1 MFITDLS
8 IRRPT
13 VSWVMSLILII
24 FGLFVFWKL
33 PVRELPNGIQPP
45 VVQVQVDYKSAAA
58 SIVDQEVTQVL
69 EDVIG
74 GAEGIKNI
82 DSKSENGRSTINVEF
97 DTSIDLDNAANDIR
111 ERVARVVDN
120 LPSESDP
127 PQILKRAA
135 GFTTTMWLS
144 LSSSTWSDLELGDY
158 AERFLVDQFSSVK
171 NVGRIRV
178 GGLRELSIRVWVD
191 PIKLAANDLT
201 IKEVESAMRG
211 ENISLPAG
219 TLEADNIDL
228 TLNLDKS
235 YNDINSIKQ
244 LPIKKKNNKVILLS
258 DVANVE
264 FGPVS
269 EKTLFKAQTKDQINL
284 KTVGIGIY
292 ARSGASTVELS
303 NEIKKKIIEV
313 KKSLPEELDLRVS
326 FNRANYVEA
335 AIEEVYKTLFIAFIL
350 VVLIIYLFLGNLKAV
365 IVPAIALPVSLIA
378 SFLGLY
384 IFGLSINIFVLLS
397 FILAIGIIT
406 DDSVIMTDAIY
417 RRIENGENSLVAAYK
432 GSKQISFAIIATTL
446 ILVAVFLP
454 LIFIK
459 GISGTLFRET
469 AIALSFSIVV
479 SSFVALTLSPMLA
492 SKFLNKKTSKKF
504 IIRKFENIFSNFA
517 NFYKETLGTVIYK
530 TRTVGIFIIF
540 IIIASILL
548 FNFSKKELL
557 PMEDRGAYLIIG
569 ATDEGSSFEYTQEQ
583 AQKVEAR
590 LLPLLQAEDSP
601 YSRFIMR
608 VPGFG
613 SSANSYNSFIII
625 ALLDDWK
632 NRKKGQQI
640 VLREAIGKIVTLPQ
654 ALAFPISPQSIRVS
668 SYNKPVQMVI
678 YGSTYEE
685 LEEIQK
691 KIIRKLRSN
700 KNLSRIDS
708 DYNRN
713 KPEVKLIINKNKAKD
728 LGVSTKAIGETLE
741 TLYGGKK
748 ITTFNKL
755 GKEYPIIVQQYLSDR
770 RNKEGVSKIFVR
782 SETNS
787 KLISLANLVS
797 FKEEGS
803 AKQLARYNRQR
814 AVTISANI
822 NEGYT
827 LTEAIKFFEE
837 VMSSEAPKNQITWK
851 GKSEEIKETSNELF
865 IIFALALLTAYLV
878 MAATFN
884 SFIHPFI
891 IVLTVPLA
899 IFGGLVFI
907 LFLNSSVNIFSQIA
921 LIILIGIS
929 TKNSILIV
937 DFANQI
943 RTTGKNIDTAVKEA
957 CAVRFRP
964 IIMTS
969 LSTMIA
975 MMPLVIG
982 NIGPG
987 AGEGSRLA
995 VGSTILG
1002 GMIISTFFTLYV
1014 TPSMYLALA
1023 KNTKRI
1029 DVIDIELKKNYLKNN
1044 IFIFI

>member
-1 MFITDLS
+1 MFITELS

-33 PVRELPNGIQPP
+33 PVRELPDGIQPP
-45 VVQVQVDYKSAAA
+45 VVQIQVDYKSAAA
-58 SIVDQEVTQVL
+58 SIIDQEVTQVL

-97 DTSIDLDNAANDIR
+97 DTSMDLDNAANDIR

-120 LPSESDP
+120 LPSESEP

-158 AERFLVDQFSSVK
+158 AERFLIDQFSSVK

-201 IKEVESAMRG
+201 IQELELALRG

-244 LPIKKKNNKVILLS
+244 LPIKKANNKVILLA
-258 DVANVE
+258 DVANIE

-269 EKTLFKAQTKDQINL
+269 EKTLFKAQTKDQVNL

-303 NEIKKKIIEV
+303 DNIKKRIIDV

-335 AIEEVYKTLFIAFIL
+335 AIEEVYKTLIIAFIL

-417 RRIENGENSLVAAYK
+417 RRIENGETPLIAAYK

-454 LIFIK
+454 LIFIE
-459 GISGTLFRET
+459 GISGTLFKET
-469 AIALSFSIVV
+469 AITLSFSIII

-492 SKFLNKKTSKKF
+492 SKFLYKRKSKK
-504 IIRKFENIFSNFA
+504 IVIQKFEKIFLSFA
-517 NFYKETLGTVIYK
+517 NFYKETLDIIVNK
-530 TRTVGIFIIF
+530 TRIVGFFIIF
-540 IIIASILL
+540 IIFSSILL
-548 FNFSKKELL
+548 FTFSKKELL

-590 LLPLLQAEDSP
+590 LLPLLQTEDSP

-632 NRKKGQQI
+632 NRKKSQQV

-654 ALAFPISPQSIRVS
+654 ALAFPISPQAIRVS
-668 SYNKPVQMVI
+668 NYNKPVQMVI
-678 YGSTYEE
+678 YGNTYPE

-691 KIIRKLRSN
+691 KVIRKLRSN
-700 KNLSRIDS
+700 KNLSRIES

-713 KPEVKLIINKNKAKD
+713 KPEVKLIINKSKSKD
-728 LGVSTKAIGETLE
+728 LGVSTKTIGETLE

-770 RNKEGVSKIFVR
+770 RNKDGISKIFIR
-782 SETNS
+782 SETNG

-797 FKEEGS
+797 FKDEGA

-814 AVTISANI
+814 AVTVSANI
-822 NEGYT
+822 NENYT
-827 LTEAIKFFEE
+827 LAEAIKFFEN
-837 VMSSEAPKNQITWK
+837 VMVDISPKNQITWK
-851 GKSEEIKETSNELF
+851 GKSEELKETSNELF

-891 IVLTVPLA
+891 IILTVPLA

-937 DFANQI
+937 DYANQI
-943 RTTGKNIDTAVKEA
+943 RTTGKSIETAVKEA
-957 CAVRFRP
+957 CSVRFRP

-1002 GMIISTFFTLYV
+1002 GMIISTFFTLYI

-1023 KNTKRI
+1023 QNTKRI
-1029 DVIDIELKKNYLKNN
+1029 DAVDIELKKELSKK
-1044 IFIFI
+1044 

>member
-1 MFITDLS
+1 
-8 IRRPT
+8 
-13 VSWVMSLILII
+13 MSLILIV
-24 FGLFVFWKL
+24 FGIFVFWKL
-33 PVRELPNGIQPP
+33 PVRELPSGLQPP
-45 VVQVQVDYKSAAA
+45 VVQVQVDYTSASAP
-58 SIVDQEVTQVL
+58 IIDQEVTQVL

-82 DSKSENGRSTINVEF
+82 DSKSSNGRSTIKVEF

-127 PQILKRAA
+127 PQILKQAA
-135 GFTTTMWLS
+135 GFTTTMWLA

-158 AERFLVDQFSSVK
+158 AERYLVDTFSSVK
-171 NVGRIRV
+171 NVGRILV

-201 IKEVESAMRG
+201 VQEVERALRG
-211 ENISLPAG
+211 ENIRLPAG
-219 TLEADNIDL
+219 TLEANNIDL

-235 YNDINSIKQ
+235 YNSIETIKQ
-244 LPIKKKNNKVILLS
+244 LPIKKTNKKVVVLS
-258 DVANVE
+258 DVANIE

-269 EKTLFKAQTKDQINL
+269 EKTLFKAQRKDQLNL

-303 NEIKKKIIEV
+303 KEIKKKIAEV
-313 KKSLPEELDLRVS
+313 NKSLPEGLELEVA
-326 FNRANYVEA
+326 FNRATYIGA
-335 AIEEVYKTLFIAFIL
+335 AINEVYKTLIIAFIL
-350 VVLIIYLFLGNLKAV
+350 VVIIIYLFLGNLKAV

-378 SFLGLY
+378 SFLGIY

-417 RRIENGENSLVAAYK
+417 RRIENGENPLVAAYK
-432 GSKQISFAIIATTL
+432 GSKQITFAIIATTL
-446 ILVAVFLP
+446 ILIAVFLP
-454 LIFIK
+454 LIFIE

-492 SKFLNKKTSKKF
+492 SKFLNKKNSKNF
-504 IIRKFENIFSNFA
+504 IIRNFEKFFLGFSK
-517 NFYKETLGTVIYK
+517 FYQETLEVLVKRTK
-530 TRTVGIFIIF
+530 TISFFIII
-540 IIIASILL
+540 IIIASVLL

-569 ATDEGSSFEYTQEQ
+569 FTDEGSSFEYTQEK
-583 AQKVEAR
+583 AQVIEKR
-590 LLPLLQAEDSP
+590 LIPLLQAEDSP

-613 SSANSYNSFIII
+613 SSATSYNSFIII
-625 ALLDDWK
+625 ALLDHWK
-632 NRKKGQQI
+632 NRKQDSQT
-640 VLREAIGKIVTLPQ
+640 VMRQAIGKIVTVPE
-654 ALAFPISPQSIRVS
+654 AVAFPISPQSIRVS

-685 LEEIQK
+685 LENIQNEV
-691 KIIRKLRSN
+691 IGKLRRNS
-700 KNLSRIDS
+700 NLSRIES
-708 DYNRN
+708 DYSRN

-728 LGVSTKAIGETLE
+728 LGVSTENIGKSLE

-748 ITTFNKL
+748 VTTFNKL
-755 GKEYPIIVQQYLSDR
+755 GKEYPIILQQYLSDR
-770 RNKEGVSKIFVR
+770 RNKEGISKIFVR
-782 SETNS
+782 SDTTG
-787 KLISLANLVS
+787 KLISLTNLVN
-797 FKEEGS
+797 FKEEGT
-803 AKQLARYNRQR
+803 AKELSRYNRQR

-822 NEGYT
+822 GENYT
-827 LTEAIKFFEE
+827 LSEAIKYLENIMIE
-837 VMSSEAPKNQITWK
+837 VSPKSQITWK

-891 IVLTVPLA
+891 IILTVPLA

-907 LFLNSSVNIFSQIA
+907 LFLNSSINIFSQIA

-937 DFANQI
+937 DYANQI
-943 RTTGKNIDTAVKEA
+943 RTTGKNIESAVKDA
-957 CAVRFRP
+957 CNIRFRP

-975 MMPLVIG
+975 MIPLVIG

-995 VGSTILG
+995 VGATILG

-1014 TPSMYLALA
+1014 TPTMYLSLA

-1029 DVIDIELKKNYLKNN
+1029 DAIDIELKKELR
-1044 IFIFI
+1044 

>member
-1 MFITDLS
+1 MFITELS
-8 IRRPT
+8 IRRPV
-13 VSWVMSLILII
+13 VSWVMSLILIV

-33 PVRELPNGIQPP
+33 PVRELPSGIQPP
-45 VVQVQVDYKSAAA
+45 VVQVQVNYNSAAA
-58 SIVDQEVTQVL
+58 PIVNQEVTQVL

-82 DSKSENGRSTINVEF
+82 DSKSENGRSTINIEF
-97 DTSIDLDNAANDIR
+97 DTSIELDNAANDVR

-120 LPSESDP
+120 LPSEADP

-135 GFTTTMWLS
+135 GFTTTMWLA

-158 AERFLVDQFSSVK
+158 AERYLVDTFSSVK
-171 NVGRIRV
+171 NVGRILV
-178 GGLRELSIRVWVD
+178 GGLRELSIRVWID

-201 IKEVESAMRG
+201 IQEVEQALRG
-211 ENISLPAG
+211 ENIRLPAG

-235 YNDINSIKQ
+235 YNSIETIEQ
-244 LPIKKKNNKVILLS
+244 LPIKKNNKQIVTLS
-258 DVANVE
+258 DVAKIE

-269 EKTLFKAQTKDQINL
+269 EKTLFKAQRKDQLNL

-292 ARSGASTVELS
+292 AKSGASTVELS
-303 NEIKKKIIEV
+303 KEIKKKIFEV
-313 KKSLPEELDLRVS
+313 NKTLPDGLKLEIA
-326 FNRANYVEA
+326 FNRATYVGA
-335 AIEEVYKTLFIAFIL
+335 AINEVYKTLVIAFIL
-350 VVLIIYLFLGNLKAV
+350 VVIIIYLFLGNLKAV

-378 SFLGLY
+378 SFLGIYL
-384 IFGLSINIFVLLS
+384 FGLSINIFVLLS

-417 RRIENGENSLVAAYK
+417 RRIENGETPLVASYK
-432 GSKQISFAIIATTL
+432 GSKQITFAIIATTL
-446 ILVAVFLP
+446 ILIAVFLP
-454 LIFIK
+454 LIFIE
-459 GISGTLFRET
+459 GISGTLFKET

-492 SKFLNKKTSKKF
+492 SKFLTKKTDKNF
-504 IIRKFENIFSNFA
+504 IINRFEKFFLSFSK
-517 NFYKETLGTVIYK
+517 FYEETLTVLMKK
-530 TRTVGIFIIF
+530 TKSITIFIIL
-540 IIIASILL
+540 IIVGSILL
-548 FNFSKKELL
+548 FDFSKKELL
-557 PMEDRGAYLIIG
+557 PMEDRGAYLVIG
-569 ATDEGSSFEYTQEQ
+569 FTDEGSSFEYTQEK
-583 AQKVEAR
+583 AQVIEKR
-590 LLPLLQAEDSP
+590 LIPLLQEENSP

-613 SSANSYNSFIII
+613 SSANSFNSFIII
-625 ALLDDWK
+625 ALLDNWD
-632 NRKKGQQI
+632 NRKKNSQT
-640 VLREAIGKIVTLPQ
+640 VMREAIGKIVTVPQ
-654 ALAFPISPQSIRVS
+654 AVAFPISPQSIRVS

-685 LEEIQK
+685 LEKIQSQV
-691 KIIRKLRSN
+691 IRTLRKN
-700 KNLSRIDS
+700 GNLSRIES
-708 DYNRN
+708 DYSRN
-713 KPEVKLIINKNKAKD
+713 KPEVKLLINKNKAKD
-728 LGVSTKAIGETLE
+728 LGVSTEKIGRTLE
-741 TLYGGKK
+741 TLYGGKRV
-748 ITTFNKL
+748 TTFNKL
-755 GKEYPIIVQQYLSDR
+755 GKEYPIILQQYLADR
-770 RNKEGVSKIFVR
+770 RNKEGISKIFVR
-782 SETNS
+782 SDTTG
-787 KLISLANLVS
+787 KLISLVNLVD
-797 FKEEGS
+797 FKEVGA
-803 AKQLARYNRQR
+803 AKELSRYNRQP

-822 NEGYT
+822 SENYS
-827 LTEAIKFFEE
+827 LSDAIKYLENTMEE
-837 VMSSEAPKNQITWK
+837 VAPQNQITWK
-851 GKSEEIKETSNELF
+851 GKSEEVKETSNELF

-884 SFIHPFI
+884 SFVHPFI
-891 IVLTVPLA
+891 IILTVPLA

-937 DFANQI
+937 DYANQI
-943 RTTGKNIDTAVKEA
+943 RTKGKNIETAVKEA
-957 CAVRFRP
+957 CSIRFRP

-1014 TPSMYLALA
+1014 TPAMYLALA

-1029 DVIDIELKKNYLKNN
+1029 DAVDIELKKELR
-1044 IFIFI
+1044 

>member
-1 MFITDLS
+1 MFITELS
-8 IRRPT
+8 IKRPAF
-13 VSWVMSLILII
+13 SWVMSLILII

-33 PVRELPNGIQPP
+33 PVRELPDGIQPP

-58 SIVDQEVTQVL
+58 SIVDQEVTQVV

-111 ERVARVVDN
+111 ERVARIVDN
-120 LPSESDP
+120 LPTESDP

-158 AERFLVDQFSSVK
+158 AERFLIDQFSSVK

-178 GGLRELSIRVWVD
+178 GGLRELSIRVWID
-191 PIKLAANDLT
+191 PLKLAANNLT
-201 IKEVESAMRG
+201 IQEVEVALRG
-211 ENISLPAG
+211 ENIRLPAG

-235 YNDINSIKQ
+235 YNDIDTIKQ
-244 LPIKKKNNKVILLS
+244 LPIKKKGNRVISLS
-258 DVANVE
+258 DVANIE

-269 EKTLFKAQTKDQINL
+269 EKTLFKAQTKDQLNL

-303 NEIKKKIIEV
+303 NDIKKKIKEV
-313 KKSLPEELDLRVS
+313 KKSLPESLNLHVA

-335 AIEEVYKTLFIAFIL
+335 AIEEVYKTLLIAFVL
-350 VVLIIYLFLGNLKAV
+350 VVIIIYLFLGNLKAV
-365 IVPAIALPVSLIA
+365 IVPAVALPVSLIA

-417 RRIENGENSLVAAYK
+417 RRIENGESPLVAAYK

-454 LIFIK
+454 LIFIE
-459 GISGTLFRET
+459 GIAGTLFKET

-492 SKFLNKKTSKKF
+492 SKFLNKKTTKNF
-504 IIRKFENIFSNFA
+504 FVQKFEKIFLSFA
-517 NFYKETLGTVIYK
+517 NFYKDTLDIIVNK
-530 TRTVGIFIIF
+530 TRSVVIFILF
-540 IIIASILL
+540 IIIASVLI
-548 FNFSKKELL
+548 FDFSKKELL
-557 PMEDRGAYLIIG
+557 PIEDRGAYLIIG
-569 ATDEGSSFEYTQEQ
+569 MTDEGSSFEYTQEQ

-590 LLPLLQAEDSP
+590 LIPLLKDEDSP

-632 NRKKGQQI
+632 SRKKGQQV

-654 ALAFPISPQSIRVS
+654 AVAFPISPQSIRIS
-668 SYNKPVQMVI
+668 SYNKPVQMVV

-691 KIIRKLRSN
+691 KVIKKLRSN
-700 KNLSRIDS
+700 KDLSRIES

-728 LGVSTKAIGETLE
+728 LGVSTKTIGETLE

-755 GKEYPIIVQQYLSDR
+755 GKEYPIIVQQYLSNR
-770 RNKEGVSKIFVR
+770 RNKDGISKIFVR
-782 SETNS
+782 SETNG
-787 KLISLANLVS
+787 KLISLANLIS

-803 AKQLARYNRQR
+803 AKELARYNRQR

-822 NEGYT
+822 SENYT
-827 LTEAIKFFEE
+827 LTEAIEYFEE
-837 VMSSEAPKNQITWK
+837 VMVDLAPENQITWK

-865 IIFALALLTAYLV
+865 VIFALALLTAYLV

-899 IFGGLVFI
+899 IFGGLIFI

-937 DFANQI
+937 DYANQI
-943 RTTGKNIDTAVKEA
+943 RTTGKNIETAVKEA

-995 VGSTILG
+995 VGATILG

-1029 DVIDIELKKNYLKNN
+1029 DAVDIELKKQLSKK
-1044 IFIFI
+1044 

>member
-1 MFITDLS
+1 MFITELS
-8 IRRPT
+8 IKRPA
-13 VSWVMSLILII
+13 VSWVMSLILIV

-45 VVQVQVDYKSAAA
+45 VVQVQINYKSASA
-58 SIVDQEVTQVL
+58 SIVDQEVTQVV

-74 GAEGIKNI
+74 GAAGIKNI

-120 LPSESDP
+120 LPTESDP

-158 AERFLVDQFSSVK
+158 ADRYLVDQFSSIK
-171 NVGRIRV
+171 NVGRILV

-201 IKEVESAMRG
+201 IKEVELAMRG

-244 LPIKKKNNKVILLS
+244 LPIKKTGNKVILLS
-258 DVANVE
+258 DVANIE

-269 EKTLFKAQTKDQINL
+269 EKTLFKSQTKDQVNL

-303 NEIKKKIIEV
+303 DDIKKKIIEV
-313 KKSLPEELDLRVS
+313 KKTLPDGLDLRVS
-326 FNRANYVEA
+326 FNRANYVET
-335 AIEEVYKTLFIAFIL
+335 AIEEVYKTLLIAFIL

-417 RRIENGENSLVAAYK
+417 RRIENGETPLVAAYK
-432 GSKQISFAIIATTL
+432 GSKQITFAIIATTL

-454 LIFIK
+454 LIFIE

-469 AIALSFSIVV
+469 AIALSFSIIV

-492 SKFLNKKTSKKF
+492 SKFLTKRTSKKF
-504 IIRKFENIFSNFA
+504 LIKKFENIFLKFL
-517 NFYKETLGTVIYK
+517 NFYKETLEIAVYK
-530 TRTVGIFIIF
+530 TKTISFFIIL
-540 IIIASILL
+540 IVVSSILL
-548 FNFSKKELL
+548 FGFSKKELL
-557 PMEDRGAYLIIG
+557 PQEDRGAYLIIG
-569 ATDEGSSFEYTQEQ
+569 FTDEGSSFEYTQEQ

-590 LLPLLQAEDSP
+590 LIPLLQAEDSP

-632 NRKKGQQI
+632 NRKKGQEI
-640 VLREAIGKIVTLPQ
+640 VIREAIGKIVTLPQ
-654 ALAFPISPQSIRVS
+654 AIAFPISPQSIRVS
-668 SYNKPVQMVI
+668 NYNKPVQMVI

-685 LEEIQK
+685 LEEIQSK
-691 KIIRKLRSN
+691 VIRKLRSN
-700 KNLSRIDS
+700 RNLSRIES

-713 KPEVKLIINKNKAKD
+713 KPEVKLIINQSKAKD
-728 LGVSTKAIGETLE
+728 LGVSTRSIGETLE

-770 RNKEGVSKIFVR
+770 RNKEGISKIFVR
-782 SETNS
+782 SETNG
-787 KLISLANLVS
+787 KLISLANLVN
-797 FKEEGS
+797 FKEEGT
-803 AKQLARYNRQR
+803 AKELSRYNRQR
-814 AVTISANI
+814 AITISANI
-822 NEGYT
+822 SENYT
-827 LTEAIKFFEE
+827 LAEAIKFLEKT
-837 VMSSEAPKNQITWK
+837 MADIAPENQITWK

-865 IIFALALLTAYLV
+865 IIFALALLTSYLV

-891 IVLTVPLA
+891 IFLTVPLA

-937 DFANQI
+937 DYANQI
-943 RTTGKNIDTAVKEA
+943 RTTGKSIDAAVKEA
-957 CAVRFRP
+957 CSVRFRP
-964 IIMTS
+964 IMMTS

-975 MMPLVIG
+975 MLPLIIG

-995 VGSTILG
+995 IGSTILG

-1029 DVIDIELKKNYLKNN
+1029 DTIDLELKRELSKK
-1044 IFIFI
+1044 

>member
-1 MFITDLS
+1 
-8 IRRPT
+8 
-13 VSWVMSLILII
+13 
-24 FGLFVFWKL
+24 L

-45 VVQVQVDYKSAAA
+45 VVQVQVDYKSASA
-58 SIVDQEVTQVL
+58 SIIDQEVTQVV

-97 DTSIDLDNAANDIR
+97 DTGIDLDNAANDIR

-171 NVGRIRV
+171 NVGRILV
-178 GGLRELSIRVWVD
+178 GGLRELSIRVWID
-191 PIKLAANDLT
+191 PIKLAANDLSIT
-201 IKEVESAMRG
+201 EVESAIRG

-244 LPIKKKNNKVILLS
+244 LPIKKTDNKVILLS
-258 DVANVE
+258 DVANIE

-303 NEIKKKIIEV
+303 KDIKKKILEV
-313 KKSLPEELDLRVS
+313 RKSLPDELDLRVS

-335 AIEEVYKTLFIAFIL
+335 AINEVYKTLVIAFIL

-417 RRIENGENSLVAAYK
+417 RRIENGETPLVAAYK

-454 LIFIK
+454 LIFIE
-459 GISGTLFRET
+459 GISGTLFKET

-492 SKFLNKKTSKKF
+492 SKFLYKKSSKKVF
-504 IIRKFENIFSNFA
+504 IQKFEKIFLNFSNF
-517 NFYKETLGTVIYK
+517 YRETLDVLVHK
-530 TRTVGIFIIF
+530 TKTMATFIIF

-548 FNFSKKELL
+548 FSFSKKELL

-569 ATDEGSSFEYTQEQ
+569 FTDEGTSFEYTQQQ

-632 NRKKGQQI
+632 NRKKGQQV

-668 SYNKPVQMVI
+668 NYNKPVQMVI
-678 YGSTYEE
+678 YGSSYGE
-685 LEEIQK
+685 LEDIQK
-691 KIIRKLRSN
+691 KVIQKLRSN
-700 KNLSRIDS
+700 KNLSRIES

-713 KPEVKLIINKNKAKD
+713 KPEVKLLINKNKAKD
-728 LGVSTKAIGETLE
+728 LGVSAKSIGETLE

-755 GKEYPIIVQQYLSDR
+755 GKEYPIIVQQYLVDR
-770 RNKEGVSKIFVR
+770 RNKEGISKIFVR
-782 SETNS
+782 SETNK
-787 KLISLANLVS
+787 KLISLSNLVS
-797 FKEEGS
+797 FKEEGA
-803 AKQLARYNRQR
+803 AKELSRYNRQR
-814 AVTISANI
+814 AITISANL

-827 LTEAIKFFEE
+827 LAEAIKFFES
-837 VMSSEAPKNQITWK
+837 VMKNLAPQNQITWK

-891 IVLTVPLA
+891 IILTVPLA

-907 LFLNSSVNIFSQIA
+907 LFLNTSINIFSQIA

-937 DFANQI
+937 DYANQI
-943 RTTGKNIDTAVKEA
+943 RANGKNIELAVKEA
-957 CAVRFRP
+957 CAIRFRP

-975 MMPLVIG
+975 MLPLVIG
-982 NIGPG
+982 NFGPG

-995 VGSTILG
+995 VGATILG
-1002 GMIISTFFTLYV
+1002 GMVISTFFTLYV
-1014 TPSMYLALA
+1014 TPTMYLALA
-1023 KNTKRI
+1023 NNTKRI
-1029 DVIDIELKKNYLKNN
+1029 DAVDIELNKQLTKK
-1044 IFIFI
+1044 

>member
-1 MFITDLS
+1 MFITELS
-8 IRRPT
+8 IRRPV
-13 VSWVMSLILII
+13 VSWVMSLILIV

-33 PVRELPNGIQPP
+33 PVRELPSGIQPP
-45 VVQVQVDYKSAAA
+45 VVQVQVNYNSAAA
-58 SIVDQEVTQVL
+58 PIVNQEVTQVL

-82 DSKSENGRSTINVEF
+82 DSKSENGRSTINIEF
-97 DTSIDLDNAANDIR
+97 DTSIELDNAANDVR

-120 LPSESDP
+120 LPSEADP

-135 GFTTTMWLS
+135 GFTTTMWLA

-158 AERFLVDQFSSVK
+158 AERYLVDTFSSVK
-171 NVGRIRV
+171 NVGRILV
-178 GGLRELSIRVWVD
+178 GGLRELSIRVWID

-201 IKEVESAMRG
+201 IQEVEQALRG
-211 ENISLPAG
+211 ENIRLPAG

-235 YNDINSIKQ
+235 YNSIETIKQ
-244 LPIKKKNNKVILLS
+244 LPIKKNNKQIVTLS
-258 DVANVE
+258 DVAKIE

-269 EKTLFKAQTKDQINL
+269 EKTLFKAQRKDQLNL

-303 NEIKKKIIEV
+303 KEIKKKIFEV
-313 KKSLPEELDLRVS
+313 NKTLPDGLKLEIA
-326 FNRANYVEA
+326 FNRATYVGA
-335 AIEEVYKTLFIAFIL
+335 AINEVYKTLVIAFVL
-350 VVLIIYLFLGNLKAV
+350 VVIIIYLFLGNLKAV

-378 SFLGLY
+378 SFLGIYL
-384 IFGLSINIFVLLS
+384 FGLSINIFVLLS

-417 RRIENGENSLVAAYK
+417 RRIENGETPLVASYK
-432 GSKQISFAIIATTL
+432 GSKQITFAIIATTL
-446 ILVAVFLP
+446 ILIAVFLP
-454 LIFIK
+454 LIFIE
-459 GISGTLFRET
+459 GISGTLFKET

-492 SKFLNKKTSKKF
+492 SKFLTKKTDKNF
-504 IIRKFENIFSNFA
+504 IINRFEKFFLSFSK
-517 NFYKETLGTVIYK
+517 FYEETLTVLMKK
-530 TRTVGIFIIF
+530 TKSITIFIIL
-540 IIIASILL
+540 IIVGSILL
-548 FNFSKKELL
+548 FDFSKKELL
-557 PMEDRGAYLIIG
+557 PMEDRGAYLVIG
-569 ATDEGSSFEYTQEQ
+569 FTDEGSSFEYTQEK
-583 AQKVEAR
+583 AQVIEKR
-590 LLPLLQAEDSP
+590 LIPLLQEENSP

-613 SSANSYNSFIII
+613 SSANSFNSFIII
-625 ALLDDWK
+625 ALLDNWD
-632 NRKKGQQI
+632 NRKKNSQT
-640 VLREAIGKIVTLPQ
+640 VMREAIGKIVTVPQ
-654 ALAFPISPQSIRVS
+654 AVAFPISPQSIRVS

-685 LEEIQK
+685 LEKIQSQV
-691 KIIRKLRSN
+691 IRTLRKN
-700 KNLSRIDS
+700 GNLSRIES
-708 DYNRN
+708 DYSRN
-713 KPEVKLIINKNKAKD
+713 KPEVKLLINKNKAKD
-728 LGVSTKAIGETLE
+728 LGVSTEKIGRTLE
-741 TLYGGKK
+741 TLYGGKRV
-748 ITTFNKL
+748 TTFNKL
-755 GKEYPIIVQQYLSDR
+755 GKEYPIILQQYLADR
-770 RNKEGVSKIFVR
+770 RNKEGISKIFVR
-782 SETNS
+782 SDTTG
-787 KLISLANLVS
+787 KLISLVNLVD
-797 FKEEGS
+797 FKEVGA
-803 AKQLARYNRQR
+803 AKELSRYNRQP

-822 NEGYT
+822 SENYS
-827 LTEAIKFFEE
+827 LSDAIKYLENTMEE
-837 VMSSEAPKNQITWK
+837 VAPQNQITWK
-851 GKSEEIKETSNELF
+851 GKSEEVKETSNELF

-884 SFIHPFI
+884 SFVHPFI
-891 IVLTVPLA
+891 IILTVPLA

-937 DFANQI
+937 DYANQI
-943 RTTGKNIDTAVKEA
+943 RTKGKNIETAVKEA
-957 CAVRFRP
+957 CSIRFRP

-1014 TPSMYLALA
+1014 TPAMYLALA

-1029 DVIDIELKKNYLKNN
+1029 DAVDIELKKELR
-1044 IFIFI
+1044 

>member
-1 MFITDLS
+1 MFSTELS
-8 IRRPT
+8 IKRPAI
-13 VSWVMSLILII
+13 SWVMSLILII
-24 FGLFVFWKL
+24 FGIFVFWKL
-33 PVRELPNGIQPP
+33 PVRELPDGIQPP
-45 VVQVQVDYKSAAA
+45 VVQVQINYKSAAA
-58 SIVDQEVTQVL
+58 SIVDQEVTQVV

-97 DTSIDLDNAANDIR
+97 DTSINLDNAANDIR
-111 ERVARVVDN
+111 ERISRVVDN

-144 LSSSTWSDLELGDY
+144 LSSKTWSDLELGDY

-171 NVGRIRV
+171 NVGRILV
-178 GGLRELSIRVWVD
+178 GGLRELSIRVWID

-201 IKEVESAMRG
+201 IQEVESALRG
-211 ENISLPAG
+211 ENIRLPAG
-219 TLEADNIDL
+219 TLEANNIDL
-228 TLNLDKS
+228 TLNLEKS
-235 YNDINSIKQ
+235 YNNIDSIKQ
-244 LPIKKKNNKVILLS
+244 LPIKKFSDKVILLS
-258 DVANVE
+258 DVANIE

-303 NEIKKKIIEV
+303 NDIQKRIVDV
-313 KKSLPEELDLRVS
+313 KKSLPDGLDLRVS
-326 FNRANYVEA
+326 FNRATYVKA
-335 AIEEVYKTLFIAFIL
+335 AINEVYKTLIIAFIL
-350 VVLIIYLFLGNLKAV
+350 VVVIIYLFLGNLKAV

-417 RRIENGENSLVAAYK
+417 RRIENGESPLVAAYK

-446 ILVAVFLP
+446 ILIAVFLP
-454 LIFIK
+454 LIFID
-459 GISGTLFRET
+459 GISGTLFKET
-469 AIALSFSIVV
+469 AIALSFSIVI

-492 SKFLNKKTSKKF
+492 SKFLTKKNVKNNVVKKF
-504 IIRKFENIFSNFA
+504 EKLFLSLSS
-517 NFYKETLGTVIYK
+517 FYKETLDIVINK
-530 TRTVGIFIIF
+530 TKIISVFIIFIIF
-540 IIIASILL
+540 ISVFL

-557 PMEDRGAYLIIG
+557 PMEDRGVYLVIG
-569 ATDEGSSFEYTQEQ
+569 FTDEGRSFEYTQEK
-583 AQKVEAR
+583 AQEVEKR
-590 LLPLLQAEDSP
+590 LIPLLQAEDSP

-632 NRKKGQQI
+632 NRKKDSQTI
-640 VLREAIGKIVTLPQ
+640 MREAIGKIVTLPQ
-654 ALAFPISPQSIRVS
+654 AVAFPISPQSIRVS
-668 SYNKPVQMVI
+668 EYNKPIQMVI
-678 YGSTYEE
+678 YGNTYEE
-685 LEEIQK
+685 LEKIQNKVIKEI
-691 KIIRKLRSN
+691 RSN
-700 KNLSRIDS
+700 RNLSRIES

-713 KPEVKLIINKNKAKD
+713 KPEVKLIINKYKAKD
-728 LGVSTKAIGETLE
+728 LGVSAQSIGNTLE

-748 ITTFNKL
+748 ITTFNRQ
-755 GKEYPIIVQQYLSDR
+755 GKEYPIIVQQYISDR
-770 RNKEGVSKIFVR
+770 RNKDGISKIFVR
-782 SETNS
+782 SSTS
-787 KLISLANLVS
+787 GKLISLANLVE

-803 AKQLARYNRQR
+803 AKVLARYNRQS

-822 NEGYT
+822 SENYT
-827 LTEAIKFFEE
+827 LTEAISYLENIMK
-837 VMSSEAPKNQITWK
+837 EAAPNNQITWK
-851 GKSEEIKETSNELF
+851 GKSEEIKETSNELY
-865 IIFALALLTAYLV
+865 IIFILALLTAYLV

-891 IVLTVPLA
+891 IILTVPLA

-907 LFLNSSVNIFSQIA
+907 LFLNSSINIFSQIA

-937 DFANQI
+937 DYANQI
-943 RTTGKNIDTAVKEA
+943 RRTGKNIESAVKEA
-957 CAVRFRP
+957 CDIRFRP
-964 IIMTS
+964 IMMTS

-975 MMPLVIG
+975 MLPLVIG

-987 AGEGSRLA
+987 AGESSRLA
-995 VGSTILG
+995 VGATILG
-1002 GMIISTFFTLYV
+1002 GMIISTIFTLYV
-1014 TPSMYLALA
+1014 TPSMYLSLA

-1029 DVIDIELKKNYLKNN
+1029 DAVDIDLNNQLSKK
-1044 IFIFI
+1044 

>member
-1 MFITDLS
+1 MFITELS

-33 PVRELPNGIQPP
+33 PVRELPDGIQPP
-45 VVQVQVDYKSAAA
+45 VVQIQVDYKSAAA
-58 SIVDQEVTQVL
+58 SIIDQEVTQVL

-97 DTSIDLDNAANDIR
+97 DTSMDLDNAANDIR

-158 AERFLVDQFSSVK
+158 AERFLIDQFSSVK

-201 IKEVESAMRG
+201 IQELELALRG

-244 LPIKKKNNKVILLS
+244 LPIKKTNNKVILLA
-258 DVANVE
+258 DVANIE

-269 EKTLFKAQTKDQINL
+269 EKTLFKAQTKDQVNL

-303 NEIKKKIIEV
+303 DNIKKRIIDV

-335 AIEEVYKTLFIAFIL
+335 AIEEVYKTLIIAFIL

-417 RRIENGENSLVAAYK
+417 RRIENGETPLVAAYK
-432 GSKQISFAIIATTL
+432 GSRQISFAIIATTL

-454 LIFIK
+454 LIFIE
-459 GISGTLFRET
+459 GISGTLFKET
-469 AIALSFSIVV
+469 AITLSFSIII

-492 SKFLNKKTSKKF
+492 SKFLYKRKSKKLV
-504 IIRKFENIFSNFA
+504 IQKFEKIFLSFA
-517 NFYKETLGTVIYK
+517 NFYRETLDVIVNK
-530 TRTVGIFIIF
+530 TRIVGFFIIF
-540 IIIASILL
+540 IIFSSVLL
-548 FNFSKKELL
+548 FTFSKKELL

-590 LLPLLQAEDSP
+590 LLPLLQTEDSP

-632 NRKKGQQI
+632 NRKKSQQV

-654 ALAFPISPQSIRVS
+654 ALAFPISPQAIRVS
-668 SYNKPVQMVI
+668 NYNKPVQMVI
-678 YGSTYEE
+678 YGNTYPE

-691 KIIRKLRSN
+691 KVIRKLRSN
-700 KNLSRIDS
+700 KNLSRIES

-713 KPEVKLIINKNKAKD
+713 KPEVKLIINKSKAKD
-728 LGVSTKAIGETLE
+728 LGVSTKTIGETLE

-770 RNKEGVSKIFVR
+770 RNKDGISKIFIR
-782 SETNS
+782 SETNG

-797 FKEEGS
+797 FKDEGA

-814 AVTISANI
+814 AVTVSANI
-822 NEGYT
+822 NENYT
-827 LTEAIKFFEE
+827 LAEAIKFFEN
-837 VMSSEAPKNQITWK
+837 VMVDISPKNQITWK
-851 GKSEEIKETSNELF
+851 GKSEELKETSNELF

-891 IVLTVPLA
+891 IILTVPLA

-937 DFANQI
+937 DYANQI
-943 RTTGKNIDTAVKEA
+943 RTTGKSIETAVKEA
-957 CAVRFRP
+957 CSVRFRP

-1002 GMIISTFFTLYV
+1002 GMIISTFFTLYI

-1023 KNTKRI
+1023 QNTKRI
-1029 DVIDIELKKNYLKNN
+1029 DAVDIELKKELSKK
-1044 IFIFI
+1044 